1 MVSFSA
7 PVGNSTTKTKYNGT
21 ILHIEGWQTDGTKGE
36 QRWAEDGVNFR
47 FRQQLNLMAFP
58 FIGC

>member
-36 QRWAEDGVNFR
+36 HRWAEDGVNFR
-47 FRQQLNLMAFP
+47 FRQQ
-58 FIGC
+58 